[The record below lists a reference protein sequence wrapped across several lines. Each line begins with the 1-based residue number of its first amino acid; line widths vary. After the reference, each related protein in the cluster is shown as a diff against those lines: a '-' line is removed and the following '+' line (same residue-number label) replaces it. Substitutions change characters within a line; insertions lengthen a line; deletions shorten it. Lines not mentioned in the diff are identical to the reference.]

1 MTKPGHLDPQ
11 EEGGGEDDAKNV
23 ASLRPTGPA
32 PRQQIP
38 EVSFLQFA
46 AKGPRVFQARGRKWS
61 SVRAIRKRRA
71 PTCCSG
77 LAGTKCIPR
86 DFTLRKHRVYTRD
99 TDLPQRKTNLW
110 ALQETLLQKSAWQ
123 SYAGAWKANGGPA
136 HGELPSFRWAAQ
148 WRQLLPSRR
157 PSPSEHLKVL
167 RSHFWV
173 GLYYSFWVWKDRIV
187 F

>member
-38 EVSFLQFA
+38 EVSFLKFA

-123 SYAGAWKANGGPA
+123 SYAGIT
-136 HGELPSFRWAAQ
+136 
-148 WRQLLPSRR
+148 LLRITASRR
-157 PSPSEHLKVL
+157 KWKSTSHVLTDFIFCLWNHILRQVYLSPFGYI
-167 RSHFWV
+167 RSTHA
-173 GLYYSFWVWKDRIV
+173 LLL
-187 F
+187 